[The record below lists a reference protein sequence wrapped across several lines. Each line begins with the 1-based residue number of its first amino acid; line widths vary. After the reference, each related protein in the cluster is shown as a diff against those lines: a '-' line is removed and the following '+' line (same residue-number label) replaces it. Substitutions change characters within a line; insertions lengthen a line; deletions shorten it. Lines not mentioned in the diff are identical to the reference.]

1 MKNISKNLQNENANE
16 FSNFINKTDI
26 NSSDVNFGNQL
37 LGFLTGSKENLRNLA
52 NDIGADLGINSGL
65 IKQLLPMIA
74 PMIVGY
80 FNNGSNQ
87 NPLSIV
93 TKFLDKDGDDS
104 IIDDVMGLASNF
116 LYLFK
121 RNLL

>member
-80 FNNGSNQ
+80 FNNGSN
-87 NPLSIV
+87 
-93 TKFLDKDGDDS
+93 
-104 IIDDVMGLASNF
+104 
-116 LYLFK
+116 
-121 RNLL
+121 